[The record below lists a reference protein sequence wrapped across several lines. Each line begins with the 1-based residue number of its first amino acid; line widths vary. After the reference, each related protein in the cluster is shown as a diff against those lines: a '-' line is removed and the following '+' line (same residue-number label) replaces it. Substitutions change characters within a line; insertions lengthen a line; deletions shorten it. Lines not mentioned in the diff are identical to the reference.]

1 MLRSLSRNAGT
12 VSTWALAAILMAVA
26 PARGF
31 SDADVPDNT
40 QSSIGVNFWFF
51 NDYQRIWPFVN
62 FFKTAREFWA
72 QGVSGT
78 YPWKL
83 DTQLDL
89 DQHGYPR
96 SLPDGVAATTLLFWG
111 DDGMHPTGNYTV
123 LWDGDGDC
131 TIDPYGIGTI
141 VETGQNRLVV
151 DVPRASENTNAKG
164 LVFKITRTNPGD
176 PVRNIRFIAPGFEDT
191 YAQQVFHPQFLKRL
205 RPFRVLRFMDWMAAN
220 EKHDGTW
227 EARNTPASATYQ
239 LNGEGVSL
247 EHMIQLANRLHADPW
262 FCLPANAD
270 DTYFRNF
277 AQMVKDSL
285 DPSLKAYFE
294 YANEVWNGMF
304 YGADYCQTM
313 GTQLGL
319 GSGWEAQ
326 YKYWSK
332 RMKELFVIVE
342 DVYGDELS
350 TRAVRVA
357 ATQFGN
363 TGVSTSILDYDNAYE
378 HCDVLAI
385 APYINKGR
393 ASLDESS
400 ILAALAERVE
410 MFKSMFAN
418 HVEIAHSHGLEL
430 AWYEG
435 GLDLFGVA
443 DNAFIL
449 PIRRN
454 PEIKTIYLDLFR
466 NFKDAGGQVM
476 CHYTFCN
483 HVWGLVEHM
492 EQPLDSAYQYQA
504 ACEFISANPQWWQEE
519 RVGIL
524 RPSTPGHIARLHGP
538 NATCRVF
545 SLSGRMA
552 PHVFLSGDQTVA
564 AAGTYVF
571 YPADGD
577 GAGGRA
583 RFVLRR

>member
-1 MLRSLSRNAGT
+1 MAHSLLHKTTTA
-12 VSTWALAAILMAVA
+12 VACALAVCLVAVA
-26 PARGF
+26 PAHGF
-31 SDADVPDNT
+31 SDADVPDNS

-51 NDYQRIWPFVN
+51 NDYQEIWPFVN
-62 FFKTAREFWA
+62 FFKTARELWA

-83 DTQLDL
+83 DIELDL

-111 DDGMHPTGNYTV
+111 DGGRHPVGNYTV
-123 LWDGDGDC
+123 LWDGDGEC
-131 TIDPYGIGTI
+131 AIDPYGIGTI

-151 DVPRASENTNAKG
+151 DIPASSDNPNVQG
-164 LVFKITRTNPGD
+164 VVFKITRTNPSD
-176 PVRNIRFIAPGFEDT
+176 PVRNIRFIAPGFEQT
-191 YAQQVFHPQFLKRL
+191 YEQQVFHPQFLKRL
-205 RPFRVLRFMDWMAAN
+205 KPFRVLRFMDWMEAN
-220 EKHDGTW
+220 ERHDGTW

-270 DTYFRNF
+270 DTYLRNF
-277 AQMVKDSL
+277 AQMVKNSL

-363 TGVSTSILDYDNAYE
+363 TGVSTGILDYDNAYE
-378 HCDVLAI
+378 HCDILAI

-410 MFKSMFAN
+410 IFKSMFAG
-418 HVEIAHSHGLEL
+418 HVEMAHSYGLEL

-476 CHYTFCN
+476 VHYTFCN
-483 HVWGLVEHM
+483 DVWGLIEHM

-504 ACEFISANPQWWQEE
+504 ACEFITANPQWWQEE
-519 RVGIL
+519 RVDVL
-524 RPSTPGHIARLHGP
+524 RPSTPGHIARLHRP
-538 NATCRVF
+538 STAWRIL
-545 SLSGRMA
+545 SLSGRMLRNVPA
-552 PHVFLSGDQTVA
+552 TNHQSGT

-571 YPADGD
+571 YPANWD
-577 GAGGRA
+577 GAGARA